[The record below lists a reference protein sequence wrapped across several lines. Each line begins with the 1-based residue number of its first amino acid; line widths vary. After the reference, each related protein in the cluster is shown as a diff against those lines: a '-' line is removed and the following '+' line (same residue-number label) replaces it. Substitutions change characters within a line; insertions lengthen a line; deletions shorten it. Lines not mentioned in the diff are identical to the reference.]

1 MSKIIQGNPWVWVVV
16 QDPGVDE
23 QFLGQHDEEKDV
35 SFIPIFLEKEDALQG
50 INHLTRDEE
59 TRYEVQAIR
68 YEHLT
73 RDAAEHGFV
82 LFILNNEGEILEKI
96 MP

>member
-23 QFLGQHDEEKDV
+23 QFLGQHDEEEDV

-50 INHLTRDEE
+50 INHLTRDEKNK
-59 TRYEVQAIR
+59 YEVQAIQ

-73 RDAAEHGFV
+73 RDATEHGFM
-82 LFILNNEGEILEKI
+82 LYILNSAGEILEKI
-96 MP
+96 ML